1 MLVDISMHVVLY
13 ILAVDPVAVLHWYSL
28 SMSDARLL
36 KRPLDVL
43 ISCLSVAIHS
53 LPLTLHSDSCDRID
67 GFAADY
73 KMGIVYVLMD
83 ACLT

>member
-13 ILAVDPVAVLHWYSL
+13 ILAADPGAVLHWYSL
-28 SMSDARLL
+28 TMSDARSL

-43 ISCLSVAIHS
+43 ISCLSVAIQS
-53 LPLTLHSDSCDRID
+53 VSLTLRSNNCDRI
-67 GFAADY
+67 GVVAADH

>member
-13 ILAVDPVAVLHWYSL
+13 NLAADPVAVLHWYSL
-28 SMSDARLL
+28 TMSDARLL
-36 KRPLDVL
+36 KRPLGVL
-43 ISCLSVAIHS
+43 ISCLSVAIQS
-53 LPLTLHSDSCDRID
+53 VLLTLRSDNCDRIN
-67 GFAADY
+67 GVAADY